1 MALHER
7 NSCWGAAGSAFA
19 STARVATYS
28 EGLEAASS
36 LEGSRS
42 PAWDLLLSCI
52 AVYLATAV
60 GRIHEVFPI
69 LQYVKPTLLAA
80 VMAIALYLL
89 QRSPQRRLSLVHSR
103 TTACLI
109 GLVLWGALSVPA
121 ALNQGLAFQ
130 SWTDF
135 ARTIVMCFV
144 VAASVR
150 RSSDVERLFLV
161 YFGVTVAYTA
171 VVLSRFQL
179 GGGDT
184 WRLGD
189 LYTYDANDL
198 ATLIVTAM
206 PLGLYFVIGQGRL
219 LRRLLAVGG
228 LIVLAVGL
236 ISSGSR
242 GGFLAFLA
250 VAAFVLV
257 KMTTMPARSRIGGL
271 VAILVVLLGTA
282 SNKYWTQMQTIAH
295 YDQDYNVTSETGR
308 VRIWKRG
315 MGYMIDHPLLG
326 VGMRNFPVAEGTISP
341 QARRQERGVGV
352 WWGAAHNTYVQVGAE
367 LGFPG
372 LLLYLGVIG
381 AAWLSLR
388 RVSRRAL
395 RTHPDGGEVSRLAQS
410 LMASLVGFAVGSFFL
425 SLAYADMVYMLIALT
440 VGLVK
445 CARGDV
451 TLGRP
456 MGTRWRQRSSAIS
469 AGS

>member
-1 MALHER
+1 MATR
-7 NSCWGAAGSAFA
+7 
-19 STARVATYS
+19 
-28 EGLEAASS
+28 LEAPK
-36 LEGSRS
+36 S
-42 PAWDLLLSCI
+42 PAWDLLLVCI

-69 LQYVKPTLLAA
+69 LQALKPTLLAA
-80 VMAIALYLL
+80 AMSIGLYLL
-89 QRSPQRRLSLVHSR
+89 QRSSQRRMRLVNSR

-130 SWTDF
+130 SWSDF

-150 RSSDVERLFLV
+150 RPSDVERLFLI
-161 YFGVTVAYTA
+161 YFGVTVLYTA
-171 VVLSRFQL
+171 VVLSRFHL

-198 ATLIVTAM
+198 ATLIVIAM

-219 LRRLLAVGG
+219 FLRLLAAGG

-242 GGFLAFLA
+242 GGFVAFLA

-257 KMTTMPARSRIGGL
+257 MMTTIPARSRIGGL
-271 VAILVVLLGTA
+271 VVILVVLLGTA
-282 SNKYWTQMQTIAH
+282 SDKYWTQMQTIVH

-315 MGYMIDHPLLG
+315 IGYMTDHPLLG

-341 QARRQERGVGV
+341 LAGRRERGIGV

-372 LLLYLGVIG
+372 FLLYLGVIG
-381 AAWLSLR
+381 TAWWSLR

-395 RTHPDGGEVSRLAQS
+395 RAHPQGDEISRPAQS
-410 LMASLVGFAVGSFFL
+410 LMAALVGFAVGSFFL
-425 SLAYADMVYMLIALT
+425 SLAYADMLYMLIALAI
-440 VGLVK
+440 GLVK
-445 CARGDV
+445 SARGDPGPDPV
-451 TLGRP
+451 RVRYRFASRLRP
-456 MGTRWRQRSSAIS
+456 QSGDAPVSSV
-469 AGS
+469 

>member
-1 MALHER
+1 M
-7 NSCWGAAGSAFA
+7 SIG
-19 STARVATYS
+19 
-28 EGLEAASS
+28 
-36 LEGSRS
+36 
-42 PAWDLLLSCI
+42 
-52 AVYLATAV
+52 
-60 GRIHEVFPI
+60 
-69 LQYVKPTLLAA
+69 
-80 VMAIALYLL
+80 LYLL
-89 QRSPQRRLSLVHSR
+89 QRSPQRRMSLVNSR
-103 TTACLI
+103 TTMYLI

-150 RSSDVERLFLV
+150 RPGDIDRLFLV

-206 PLGLYFVIGQGRL
+206 PMGLYFVIGQGRL

-257 KMTTMPARSRIGGL
+257 KMTTIPARSRIGGL

-282 SNKYWTQMQTIAH
+282 SDKYWTQMQTIVH
-295 YDQDYNVTSETGR
+295 YNQDYNVTSETGR

-315 MGYMIDHPLLG
+315 IGYMLGRPVFG
-326 VGMRNFPVAEGTISP
+326 VGMRNFQVAEGTISSR
-341 QARRQERGVGV
+341 ARMREFGVGV
-352 WWGAAHNTYVQVGAE
+352 WWGAAHNTYVQAGAE
-367 LGFPG
+367 LGISG
-372 LLLYLGVIG
+372 LLALLGLLGAAFQLFRKVARDGFCARPSGGELLGV
-381 AAWLSLR
+381 
-388 RVSRRAL
+388 
-395 RTHPDGGEVSRLAQS
+395 AQC
-410 LMASLVGFAVGSFFL
+410 LMAALFRFSVCALFL
-425 SLAYADMVYMLIALT
+425 SAT
-440 VGLVK
+440 
-445 CARGDV
+445 
-451 TLGRP
+451 
-456 MGTRWRQRSSAIS
+456 
-469 AGS
+469 

>member
-1 MALHER
+1 
-7 NSCWGAAGSAFA
+7 
-19 STARVATYS
+19 
-28 EGLEAASS
+28 
-36 LEGSRS
+36 
-42 PAWDLLLSCI
+42 LLTCI

-69 LQYVKPTLLAA
+69 LQYLKPTLLAA
-80 VMAIALYLL
+80 VMSIGLYLL
-89 QRSPQRRLSLVHSR
+89 QRSPRRRMSLVHSR
-103 TTACLI
+103 TTVCLI

-135 ARTIVMCFV
+135 ARTIVMCVV

-150 RSSDVERLFLV
+150 RPADVERLFLI

-198 ATLIVTAM
+198 ATLITTAM
-206 PLGLYFVIGQGRL
+206 PFGLYFVIGQRRL
-219 LRRLLAVGG
+219 VWRLLAAGG

-236 ISSGSR
+236 IRSGSR

-257 KMTTMPARSRIGGL
+257 KMTTIPARSRIGGL
-271 VAILVVLLGTA
+271 VVILVVLLGTA
-282 SNKYWTQMQTIAH
+282 SDKYWSQMQTIVH
-295 YDQDYNVTSETGR
+295 YNQDYNVTSETGR

-315 MGYMIDHPLLG
+315 IGYMEDHPLFG

-341 QARRQERGVGV
+341 LAERRERGIGV

-372 LLLYLGVIG
+372 LLLYLGAIVT
-381 AAWLSLR
+381 ALLSLG

-395 RTHPDGGEVSRLAQS
+395 WAHPEDGEVSRLAQS
-410 LMASLVGFAVGSFFL
+410 LMAALVGFAVGSFFL

-445 CARGDV
+445 SARAGAV
-451 TLGRP
+451 SA
-456 MGTRWRQRSSAIS
+456 SS
-469 AGS
+469 

>member
-1 MALHER
+1 MATHFER
-7 NSCWGAAGSAFA
+7 SDAAP
-19 STARVATYS
+19 
-28 EGLEAASS
+28 S
-36 LEGSRS
+36 LEGPRS
-42 PAWDLLLSCI
+42 PAWDLLLICI

-60 GRIHEVFPI
+60 GRIHEVFPV
-69 LQYVKPTLLAA
+69 LLYVKPTLLAA
-80 VMAIALYLL
+80 AMSIGLYLL
-89 QRSPQRRLSLVHSR
+89 QRSPRRRMRLVNSR
-103 TTACLI
+103 TTMCLI
-109 GLVLWGALSVPA
+109 GIVLWGALSVPA

-130 SWTDF
+130 SWSDF
-135 ARTIVMCFV
+135 ARTIVMCFI

-150 RSSDVERLFLV
+150 RAADVERLFLV
-161 YFGVTVAYTA
+161 YFGVTVVYTA

-198 ATLIVTAM
+198 ATLIVIAM
-206 PLGLYFVIGQGRL
+206 PLGLYFVIGQ
-219 LRRLLAVGG
+219 RRLLPRLLALGG

-236 ISSGSR
+236 IWSGSR

-257 KMTTMPARSRIGGL
+257 RMTTIPARSRIGGL
-271 VAILVVLLGTA
+271 VVILVVLLGTA
-282 SNKYWTQMQTIAH
+282 SDKYWTQMQTIVH

-315 MGYMIDHPLLG
+315 IGYMTDHPLLG
-326 VGMRNFPVAEGTISP
+326 VGIRNFPVAEGTISP
-341 QARRQERGVGV
+341 QARLQERGIGV

-381 AAWLSLR
+381 TAWLSLR
-388 RVSRRAL
+388 RVSRRAF
-395 RTHPDGGEVSRLAQS
+395 RTHPHGGEVSRLAQS
-410 LMASLVGFAVGSFFL
+410 LMASLVGFAAGSFFL
-425 SLAYADMVYMLIALT
+425 SLAYADMVYMLIALA

-445 CARGDV
+445 CARGDTQPDPAPV
-451 TLGRP
+451 RLRH
-456 MGTRWRQRSSAIS
+456 RSHSGLRHQS
-469 AGS
+469 GDVSVNPTH

>member
-1 MALHER
+1 MATR
-7 NSCWGAAGSAFA
+7 
-19 STARVATYS
+19 
-28 EGLEAASS
+28 LEAPS
-36 LEGSRS
+36 S
-42 PAWDLLLSCI
+42 PAWDLLLVCI

-69 LQYVKPTLLAA
+69 LQVLKPTLLAA
-80 VMAIALYLL
+80 AMSIGLYLL
-89 QRSPQRRLSLVHSR
+89 QRSSQRRMRLVNSR

-109 GLVLWGALSVPA
+109 GLVVWGALSVPA

-130 SWTDF
+130 SWSDF

-144 VAASVR
+144 IAASVR
-150 RSSDVERLFLV
+150 RPADIERLFLV
-161 YFGVTVAYTA
+161 YFGVTVTYTA
-171 VVLSRFQL
+171 VVLSRFHL

-206 PLGLYFVIGQGRL
+206 PLGLYFVIGQGRVL
-219 LRRLLAVGG
+219 LRLLAAGG

-242 GGFLAFLA
+242 GGFVAFLA

-257 KMTTMPARSRIGGL
+257 MMTTIPARSRIGGL
-271 VAILVVLLGTA
+271 VVILVVLLGTA
-282 SNKYWTQMQTIAH
+282 SDKYWTQMQTIVH

-315 MGYMIDHPLLG
+315 IGYMTDHPLLG

-341 QARRQERGVGV
+341 LAGRRERGIGV

-381 AAWLSLR
+381 TAFWSLR

-395 RTHPDGGEVSRLAQS
+395 RSHPQGGEISRPAQS
-410 LMASLVGFAVGSFFL
+410 LMAALVGFAVGSFFL
-425 SLAYADMVYMLIALT
+425 SLAYSDMLYMLIALA

-445 CARGDV
+445 SARGDTV
-451 TLGRP
+451 PATPRVRFASYRDPAKAASSVDARP
-456 MGTRWRQRSSAIS
+456 
-469 AGS
+469 

>member
-1 MALHER
+1 MATR
-7 NSCWGAAGSAFA
+7 
-19 STARVATYS
+19 
-28 EGLEAASS
+28 LEAPK
-36 LEGSRS
+36 S
-42 PAWDLLLSCI
+42 PTWDLLLVCI

-69 LQYVKPTLLAA
+69 LQALKPTLLAA
-80 VMAIALYLL
+80 AMSIGLYLL
-89 QRSPQRRLSLVHSR
+89 QRSSQRRMRLVNSR

-144 VAASVR
+144 IAASVR
-150 RSSDVERLFLV
+150 RPSDVERLFLV
-161 YFGVTVAYTA
+161 YFGVTVLYTA
-171 VVLSRFQL
+171 VVLSRFHL

-198 ATLIVTAM
+198 ATLIVIAM

-219 LRRLLAVGG
+219 FLRLLAAGG
-228 LIVLAVGL
+228 LVVLAVGL

-242 GGFLAFLA
+242 GGFVAFLA

-257 KMTTMPARSRIGGL
+257 MMTTIPARSRIGGL
-271 VAILVVLLGTA
+271 VVILVVLLGTA
-282 SNKYWTQMQTIAH
+282 SDKYWTQMQTIVH

-315 MGYMIDHPLLG
+315 IGYMTEHPLLG

-341 QARRQERGVGV
+341 LAGRRERGIGV

-381 AAWLSLR
+381 TAWWSLR

-395 RTHPDGGEVSRLAQS
+395 RAHPQGDEISRPAQS
-410 LMASLVGFAVGSFFL
+410 LMAALVGFAVGSFFL
-425 SLAYADMVYMLIALT
+425 SLAYADMLYMLIALAI
-440 VGLVK
+440 GLVK
-445 CARGDV
+445 SARGDTGPDPV
-451 TLGRP
+451 RVRYRFANRL
-456 MGTRWRQRSSAIS
+456 RQQSGDAPVSSV
-469 AGS
+469 

>member
-1 MALHER
+1 MATR
-7 NSCWGAAGSAFA
+7 FA
-19 STARVATYS
+19 RPD
-28 EGLEAASS
+28 AAS
-36 LEGSRS
+36 LKGPRS
-42 PAWDLLLSCI
+42 PAWDLLLTCI
-52 AVYLATAV
+52 ALYLATAV
-60 GRIHEVFPI
+60 GRIHEVFPV

-80 VMAIALYLL
+80 ALSIGLYLL
-89 QRSPQRRLSLVHSR
+89 QQSSWRRMSLVRSR
-103 TTACLI
+103 TTQCLI
-109 GLVLWGALSVPA
+109 GLAVLGALSVPA

-150 RSSDVERLFLV
+150 RPDDVERLFLV
-161 YFGVTVAYTA
+161 YFGVTVTYTA

-179 GGGDT
+179 GGGDN

-206 PLGLYFVIGQGRL
+206 PFGLYFVIGQ
-219 LRRLLAVGG
+219 RRLLWRLLAAGG
-228 LIVLAVGL
+228 LVVLAVGL

-250 VAAFVLV
+250 VAAFVLM
-257 KMTTMPARSRIGGL
+257 KMSTIPARSRIGGL
-271 VAILVVLLGTA
+271 VVILVVLLGTA
-282 SNKYWTQMQTIAH
+282 SNKYWTQMQTIVH

-315 MGYMIDHPLLG
+315 ISYMAGHPLLG

-341 QARRQERGVGV
+341 QARLQERGIGV

-381 AAWLSLR
+381 TAWLSLR

-395 RTHPDGGEVSRLAQS
+395 REHSTSGVSRVAQS
-410 LMASLVGFAVGSFFL
+410 LMAALVGFAVGSFFL
-425 SLAYADMVYMLIALT
+425 SLAYADMLYMLIALAI
-440 VGLVK
+440 GLAK
-445 CARGDV
+445 SARGDTGPDAAPV
-451 TLGRP
+451 RGRYRSYSGVRRQSGDAPVNSTLG
-456 MGTRWRQRSSAIS
+456 
-469 AGS
+469 